1 MFHRQSDGV
10 AMKVGDLVKTKRH
23 PMRLSLFEEH
33 DGYKQYVGI
42 IMSWNENARV
52 ARVML
57 EIAGRGVLIHQ
68 EDLEVINESR

>member
-1 MFHRQSDGV
+1 
-10 AMKVGDLVKTKRH
+10 MKVGDLVRTKKH
-23 PMRLSLFEEH
+23 PMRWALFEEH

-57 EIAGRGVLIHQ
+57 EVRGSGILIHE
-68 EDLEVINESR
+68 EDLEVVSASR

>member
-1 MFHRQSDGV
+1 
-10 AMKVGDLVKTKRH
+10 MKVGDLVRTKQH

-52 ARVML
+52 ARVLL
-57 EIAGRGVLIHQ
+57 EVRGAGVLIHE
-68 EDLEVINESR
+68 EDLEVVNESR

>member
-1 MFHRQSDGV
+1 
-10 AMKVGDLVKTKRH
+10 MKVGDLVRTKKH

-52 ARVML
+52 ARAML
-57 EIAGRGVLIHQ
+57 EVRGSGILIHE
-68 EDLEVINESR
+68 EDLEVINDCR